1 MTMTQ
6 VAQPNLASP
15 QFKADPHP
23 FYTYLRHEAPV
34 YRAVLPDRRVVW
46 LLARYD
52 DTIMLLKDE
61 RFVKDRTNT
70 LTPEEQPRNQWV
82 PGFARPLARNMLD
95 LDAPDH
101 ARLRTLVSKVFTR
114 RLVEQLRGRVEE
126 LCDGFLTA
134 AQRRGSLDLIR
145 DYALPLPTTV
155 IAEML
160 GVPVEDRTRFH
171 RWSAQIIAIASG
183 TDQLRALPSLWLFIR
198 YLRALFQQRRAQP
211 RADLISELIQVQEA
225 GDRLSE
231 DELLALVFILLV
243 AGHETTVNL
252 IGTGTLALL
261 DHPAQAERLRRDPAI
276 IQPAVEELV
285 RYASPVDLATERYA
299 REDITIH
306 DLTIPRG
313 EMVLG
318 IIGSANR
325 DEQHFVNGQ
334 ELDLTREPN
343 KHLGFGQGAHYCLGA
358 PLARLEGQVAINM
371 LLQRFPN
378 LRLAVPRE
386 SLIWRRGLFM
396 RGLTHLPLLV
406 D

>member
-1 MTMTQ
+1 
-6 VAQPNLASP
+6 
-15 QFKADPHP
+15 
-23 FYTYLRHEAPV
+23 
-34 YRAVLPDRRVVW
+34 
-46 LLARYD
+46 
-52 DTIMLLKDE
+52 
-61 RFVKDRTNT
+61 
-70 LTPEEQPRNQWV
+70 
-82 PGFARPLARNMLD
+82 
-95 LDAPDH
+95 
-101 ARLRTLVSKVFTR
+101 VSKVFTR

-358 PLARLEGQVAINM
+358 PLARLEGQVASNM

-396 RGLTHLPLLV
+396 RGLTQLPLLV

>member
-1 MTMTQ
+1 MTQ
-6 VAQPNLASP
+6 EAQPNLASP
-15 QFKADPHP
+15 RFKADPHP

-34 YRAVLPDRRVVW
+34 YRAVLPDRKVAW
-46 LLARYD
+46 LLSRYD

-61 RFVKDRTNT
+61 HFVKDPAHAQPPGEPPRT
-70 LTPEEQPRNQWV
+70 QWV

-95 LDAPDH
+95 LDGPDH
-101 ARLRTLVSKVFTR
+101 ARLRLLVSKVFSR

-171 RWSAQIIAIASG
+171 RWSAQITAIASG
-183 TDQLRALPSLWLFIR
+183 TDQLGALPSLWLFVR
-198 YLRALFQQRRAQP
+198 YLRGLFQQRRAHP

-231 DELLALVFILLV
+231 DELLAMVFILLV

-261 DHPAQAERLRRDPAI
+261 DHTAQAERLRRDPAI
-276 IQPAVEELV
+276 IGPAVEELV

-306 DLTIPRG
+306 GCTIPRG

-318 IIGSANR
+318 VIGSANR
-325 DEQHFVNGQ
+325 DEQHFVDGQ
-334 ELDLTREPN
+334 ELELTREPN

-358 PLARLEGQVAINM
+358 PLARLEGQIAINM

-386 SLIWRRGLFM
+386 SLLWRRGLFL
-396 RGLTHLPLLV
+396 RGLTQLPLLM

>member
-1 MTMTQ
+1 MIMTQ

-34 YRAVLPDRRVVW
+34 YRAVLPDRRVAW

-61 RFVKDRTNT
+61 RFVKDRANA
-70 LTPEEQPRNQWV
+70 QPPGEPLRTQWV

-101 ARLRTLVSKVFTR
+101 ARLRLLVSKVFTR
-114 RLVEQLRGRVEE
+114 GLVEQLRGRVET
-126 LCDGFLTA
+126 LCDGFLVA

-145 DYALPLPTTV
+145 DYAVPLPTTI

-171 RWSAQIIAIASG
+171 RWSARIIAISSG
-183 TDQLRALPSLWLFIR
+183 RDQLGALPSLWLFVR
-198 YLRALFQQRRAQP
+198 YLQALFQQRRAQP
-211 RADLISELIQVQEA
+211 RADLISQLIQVQEA
-225 GDRLSE
+225 GERLSD
-231 DELLALVFILLV
+231 DEMLSMVFILLI

-261 DHPAQAERLRRDPAI
+261 DHPVQAERLRRDPAI
-276 IQPAVEELV
+276 IGPAVEELV
-285 RYASPVDLATERYA
+285 RYASPVELATERYA

-306 DLTIPRG
+306 DCTIPRG

-318 IIGSANR
+318 VIGSANR

-334 ELDLTREPN
+334 DLDLTREPN
-343 KHLGFGQGAHYCLGA
+343 KHLAFGQGAHYCLGA
-358 PLARLEGQVAINM
+358 PLARLEGQIAFSSM
-371 LLQRFPN
+371 ATRFTSM
-378 LRLAVPRE
+378 
-386 SLIWRRGLFM
+386 SLEVDEPPYRDHFVLRGLAS
-396 RGLTHLPLLV
+396 LPV
-406 D
+406 SVR

>member
-15 QFKADPHP
+15 QFKAGPHP

-34 YRAVLPDRRVVW
+34 YRAVLPDRRVAW

-52 DTIMLLKDE
+52 DTLMLLKDE
-61 RFVKDRTNT
+61 RFVKDPANAQPPGEPPRTPW
-70 LTPEEQPRNQWV
+70 L
-82 PGFARPLARNMLD
+82 PGFARPLARTMLD

-101 ARLRTLVSKVFTR
+101 ARLRLLVSKVFTR
-114 RLVEQLRGRVEE
+114 RLVEQLRGRVET
-126 LCDGFLTA
+126 LCDGFLAA
-134 AQRRGSLDLIR
+134 AQQRGSLDLIR
-145 DYALPLPTTV
+145 DYGVPLPTTI

-160 GVPVEDRTRFH
+160 GVPVEDRIRFH
-171 RWSAQIIAIASG
+171 RWSARIIATSSG
-183 TDQLRALPSLWLFIR
+183 TDQLGALPSLWLFVR

-211 RADLISELIQVQEA
+211 RADLISELIGVQEA

-231 DELLALVFILLV
+231 DELLAMVFILLI

-252 IGTGTLALL
+252 IGAGTLALL
-261 DHPAQAERLRRDPAI
+261 DHPAQADRLRHDPAI
-276 IQPAVEELV
+276 IGPAVEELV
-285 RYASPVDLATERYA
+285 RYTSPIDLATERYA
-299 REDITIH
+299 REDFTIH
-306 DLTIPRG
+306 GCTIPRG

-318 IIGSANR
+318 VIASANR

-334 ELDLTREPN
+334 DLDLTREPN
-343 KHLGFGQGAHYCLGA
+343 KHLGFGQGAHYCVGA
-358 PLARLEGQVAINM
+358 PLARLEGQIAIHM
-371 LLQRFPN
+371 LLERFPN

-386 SLIWRRGLFM
+386 SLPWRKGIFLRGLSE
-396 RGLTHLPLLV
+396 LPLLV

>member
-1 MTMTQ
+1 
-6 VAQPNLASP
+6 
-15 QFKADPHP
+15 
-23 FYTYLRHEAPV
+23 
-34 YRAVLPDRRVVW
+34 
-46 LLARYD
+46 
-52 DTIMLLKDE
+52 
-61 RFVKDRTNT
+61 
-70 LTPEEQPRNQWV
+70 
-82 PGFARPLARNMLD
+82 
-95 LDAPDH
+95 
-101 ARLRTLVSKVFTR
+101 
-114 RLVEQLRGRVEE
+114 
-126 LCDGFLTA
+126 
-134 AQRRGSLDLIR
+134 
-145 DYALPLPTTV
+145 
-155 IAEML
+155 ML

-183 TDQLRALPSLWLFIR
+183 TDQLRALPSLWLFVR

-231 DELLALVFILLV
+231 DELLAMIFILLV
-243 AGHETTVNL
+243 AGHETTVSL

-285 RYASPVDLATERYA
+285 RYVSPIELATERYA

-306 DLTIPRG
+306 DCTIPRG

-318 IIGSANR
+318 VIGSANR
-325 DEQHFVNGQ
+325 DEQYFVNGQ

-358 PLARLEGQVAINM
+358 PLARLEGQIAINM

-378 LRLAVPRE
+378 LRLAVPRD
-386 SLIWRRGLFM
+386 SLPWRRGIFL
-396 RGLTHLPLLV
+396 RGLTRLPLLI

>member
-1 MTMTQ
+1 MTQ

-82 PGFARPLARNMLD
+82 PGCARPLARNMLD

-101 ARLRTLVSKVFTR
+101 ARLRLLVSKVFTR

-231 DELLALVFILLV
+231 DELLARVFILLV

-261 DHPAQAERLRRDPAI
+261 DHPAQTERVRRDPAI

-334 ELDLTREPN
+334 ELDLTRELTQ
-343 KHLGFGQGAHYCLGA
+343 HLGFGQGAHSRLGA